1 MEERNYKLYVHI
13 SPSNK
18 RYYGITCQEKC
29 EYRWQNGKGYTPN
42 KHF

>member
-18 RYYGITCQEKC
+18 RYYGITGINEKR
-29 EYRWQNGKGYTPN
+29 RWNLWDYSNP
-42 KHF
+42 